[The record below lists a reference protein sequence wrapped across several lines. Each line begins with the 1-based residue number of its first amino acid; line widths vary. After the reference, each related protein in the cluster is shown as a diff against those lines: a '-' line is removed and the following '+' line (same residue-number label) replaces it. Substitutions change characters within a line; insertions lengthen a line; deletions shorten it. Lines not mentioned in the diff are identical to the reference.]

1 MKMKKLIKY
10 MSLIFI
16 DFFIL
21 MGVFFNR
28 KRMVSNLNKAIL
40 IFKILYKD
48 NFKTKV
54 TFYIQ

>member
-1 MKMKKLIKY
+1 

-21 MGVFFNR
+21 MAVFFNE

-40 IFKILYKD
+40 IFKLLYQD